1 MDLFKIFNLERSPLP
16 LALFIY
22 LAISIILVKI
32 KPEYLFGEESDEY
45 SYKSDKT
52 IWMFFLLLAVFV
64 FAVVSAFTSSKIQT
78 NYCKMLSSS
87 NLKEIIELSKCK
99 K

>member
-22 LAISIILVKI
+22 LIVSIFIVKLH
-32 KPEYLFGEESDEY
+32 PEFLFGENDNEFSD
-45 SYKSDKT
+45 KSDKT
-52 IWMFFLLLAVFV
+52 IWMFFLLLAVFI
-64 FAVVSAFTSSKIQT
+64 FAVVSAFTSSKIQS
-78 NYCKMLSSS
+78 NYCNMLKSS
-87 NLKEIIELSKCK
+87 NLKEIIDLSKCK

>member
-22 LAISIILVKI
+22 LGISILFVKI
-32 KPEYLFGEESDEY
+32 RPEFLFGEETDEY
-45 SYKSDKT
+45 SKKSDKT

-64 FAVVSAFTSSKIQT
+64 FAVVSSFTSSKIQS
-78 NYCKMLSSS
+78 NYCQMLKSS
-87 NLKEIIELSKCK
+87 NLKEIIEKSKCK